1 MSDFPGGPVVKTSP
15 SKVGQIHAYSGL
27 RSTALKCIK
36 AHKLHLEWWHPAS
49 TMHVFGL
56 CFWLWRCTEY
66 LHSPPTLLSALLRTG
81 SPFGKG
87 SESAMT
93 TTHSTASWSSGRALG
108 LWLLRLYMGN
118 PRNPPLLTS
127 VTAWMDAPCFRRSS
141 ITLIRF
147 FLQAMWRGVKPF
159 CKGKRHRTMWLHSIE
174 IHFLCT
180 VKYLC
185 KSDVCKDLEMSRN
198 NGRLNWI

>member
-1 MSDFPGGPVVKTSP
+1 MPVAP
-15 SKVGQIHAYSGL
+15 SSCDHERLNQTARCLRAGQIHPHTGL
-27 RSTALKCIK
+27 EKHCIK
-36 AHKLHLEWWHPAS
+36 GFHMNYTWRWHPAS
-49 TMHVFGL
+49 TMLVFGL
-56 CFWLWRCTEY
+56 CFGLWRCTEY

-81 SPFGKG
+81 SPFGK
-87 SESAMT
+87 AQRVLWQPHNT
-93 TTHSTASWSSGRALG
+93 TSWWSGRVLG
-108 LWLLRLYMGN
+108 LWLLRLHMGN

-159 CKGKRHRTMWLHSIE
+159 CNGKRHRPIWLHSIE
-174 IHFLCT
+174 IHFLYT

-185 KSDVCKDLEMSRN
+185 KSDVCKDLEMSKKQ
-198 NGRLNWI
+198 WEQK

>member
-1 MSDFPGGPVVKTSP
+1 MPVAP
-15 SKVGQIHAYSGL
+15 SSCDHERPSQTARCLRAGQIRPHTGL
-27 RSTALKCIK
+27 EKPCIK
-36 AHKLHLEWWHPAS
+36 GFHVNYTWRRHPAS
-49 TMHVFGL
+49 TMLVFGL
-56 CFWLWRCTEY
+56 CFWLCRCTEC

-93 TTHSTASWSSGRALG
+93 TTHSTTSWSSGRVLG
-108 LWLLRLYMGN
+108 LWLLRLQMGN

-147 FLQAMWRGVKPF
+147 FLQAM
-159 CKGKRHRTMWLHSIE
+159 
-174 IHFLCT
+174 
-180 VKYLC
+180 
-185 KSDVCKDLEMSRN
+185 
-198 NGRLNWI
+198 